1 MRRVRLTEGQ
11 LHRIIR
17 HAVNESVEK
26 YGEEFTLKGIFWKI
40 YTEPKSEFDF
50 KEIMFQGGESWHESI
65 TAETLRDLIDK
76 LCEKYSGECNMAY
89 LNYRH
94 GVFEYFMPINEDGNM
109 VFEFYIFKTE
119 PVSDEEIQNLG
130 IDM

>member
-17 HAVNESVEK
+17 HAINESVEK

-76 LCEKYSGECNMAY
+76 LCEKYGEEYDMDNLYFYLPVFFYLGKNTAY
-89 LNYRH
+89 
-94 GVFEYFMPINEDGNM
+94 VFRIY
-109 VFEFYIFKTE
+109 KTQNLSAE
-119 PVSDEEIQNLG
+119 EVSDYEIERVA
-130 IDM
+130 

>member
-1 MRRVRLTEGQ
+1 MRRVKLKEGQ

-17 HAVNESVEK
+17 HAINESVEK

-76 LCEKYSGECNMAY
+76 LCEKYGEEYDMDNLYFYLPVFFYLGKNTAY
-89 LNYRH
+89 
-94 GVFEYFMPINEDGNM
+94 VFRIY
-109 VFEFYIFKTE
+109 KTQNLSAE
-119 PVSDEEIQNLG
+119 EVSDYEIERVA
-130 IDM
+130 